1 MRNAVRD
8 NRKTSF
14 ISRRESHDPVD
25 DWPFPR
31 CVLDTYKRKRNIRA
45 VIAEAQRRNEYLNK
59 REIARKTQLSLHTV
73 NRLIKE
79 MNDVAP
85 YLKGSRK
92 YRLTPKGLATHNSQR
107 WQLGS

>member
-1 MRNAVRD
+1 MKNAIRN
-8 NRKTSF
+8 NRRPGFTS
-14 ISRRESHDPVD
+14 RLESHDPVD

-31 CVLDTYKRKRNIRA
+31 CVLDTYKSKRNIRA
-45 VIAEAQRRNEYLNK
+45 VIAEAQTRNEYFNK